1 MSAAINPQTVITK
14 HSYPMP
20 PLAQQFTP
28 IQTFVPPLPPPFN
41 TPPKLRAVEEV
52 MKDHQG
58 TDVNSLRR
66 LATAIAREAIFG
78 KKELQN
84 SSLSGKNR
92 TGILDKNKLDYIK
105 NVVRS
110 RVPTM
115 SELEFEFLWKM
126 CRSSISKSCQ
136 TLRTGA
142 KRKL

>member
-1 MSAAINPQTVITK
+1 MSAAINPQAVITK
-14 HSYPMP
+14 HSHPMP
-20 PLAQQFTP
+20 QQFTP

-92 TGILDKNKLDYIK
+92 TGSLDKNKLYQEC
-105 NVVRS
+105 
-110 RVPTM
+110 
-115 SELEFEFLWKM
+115 SEVK
-126 CRSSISKSCQ
+126 
-136 TLRTGA
+136 GA
-142 KRKL
+142 HYE